1 MVPGIIFACRQITWS
16 HHFFSVLSGFNGT
29 IFAYGQV
36 SRTVPFLLTCLIWCI
51 FFYPFFIN
59 IFKKYCCKHIAIE
72 RRAFNTKENLKKIG
86 KLKKWEEIWE
96 VLSLVPY
103 HWWLYL
109 KMQEQSFILR
119 LQYYNCEVE
128 NFVFA
133 NVEKESNNMLS
144 RSLQCCKEPFT
155 NSWNPDFVLVQEKK

>member
-36 SRTVPFLLTCLIWCI
+36 SRTVPILLTCLIWCI

-59 IFKKYCCKHIAIE
+59 IFKKYCCKHIANE
-72 RRAFNTKENLKKIG
+72 RRAFNTKENLKKLG

-96 VLSLVPY
+96 VFKSCTLPLVVVWENARTILYFVVAVFLQMWRKKVITCYHGHCSAAKNLSLILVIQTLCWY
-103 HWWLYL
+103 KKKISFFYL
-109 KMQEQSFILR
+109 
-119 LQYYNCEVE
+119 
-128 NFVFA
+128 A
-133 NVEKESNNMLS
+133 N
-144 RSLQCCKEPFT
+144 
-155 NSWNPDFVLVQEKK
+155 